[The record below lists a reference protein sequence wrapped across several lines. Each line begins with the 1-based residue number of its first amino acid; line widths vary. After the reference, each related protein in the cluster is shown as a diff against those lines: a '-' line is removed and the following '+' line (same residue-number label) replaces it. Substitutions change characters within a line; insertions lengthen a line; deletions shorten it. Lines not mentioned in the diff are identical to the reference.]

1 MLYRAN
7 HQLGFNGMAFKDKLT
22 AFWNTIKPTIDT
34 KDGWFPFVN
43 NQLKWA
49 VGFLIKTITLLLTLY
64 LVILLVKGLQMAS
77 LLRSV
82 VVKDALGIVP
92 QGSTVTSSPDI
103 NYTGDLKSID
113 GVVKMLESKK
123 KGAQKDE
130 KANKKVAK

>member
-1 MLYRAN
+1 MS
-7 HQLGFNGMAFKDKLT
+7 FKEKFSAFIEKIT
-22 AFWNTIKPTIDT
+22 PTINT
-34 KDGWFPFVN
+34 KDGWFPFIN

-64 LVILLVKGLQMAS
+64 LVILLVKGLQIAS

-123 KGAQKDE
+123 KGTQKDE
-130 KANKKVAK
+130 KANKKVVK

>member
-1 MLYRAN
+1 MS
-7 HQLGFNGMAFKDKLT
+7 FKEKFSAFIARIT
-22 AFWNTIKPTIDT
+22 SIIDT
-34 KDGWFPFVN
+34 KDGWFPFIN

-49 VGFLIKTITLLLTLY
+49 VGFLIKTMTLLLTLY

-103 NYTGDLKSID
+103 NYTGDLRSID

-123 KGAQKDE
+123 KGTQKDE
-130 KANKKVAK
+130 KANKKVSK